1 LGVSL
6 SIPLAIVASG
16 SQKTRIAKTSIAK
29 SSIAKISISIGSG
42 VRVTRISKAIA
53 RVSGV
58 SSVGGSQVLGVSL
71 SISIP
76 LTIVTSG
83 SKITKTRIAKT
94 SIAKSSIATVSI
106 SIAKTIAESITR
118 VSSVSGVGGSEV
130 LGVSLGLSISLS
142 LAIVSSLG
150 HRVKSLGDGVQSRAG
165 SKGDG
170 SMRVAIAS
178 IAKTSR
184 VASIAKSTIAIAS
197 IGITSIA
204 KLSLS

>member
-1 LGVSL
+1 M
-6 SIPLAIVASG
+6 
-16 SQKTRIAKTSIAK
+16 
-29 SSIAKISISIGSG
+29 
-42 VRVTRISKAIA
+42 
-53 RVSGV
+53 
-58 SSVGGSQVLGVSL
+58 
-71 SISIP
+71 
-76 LTIVTSG
+76 
-83 SKITKTRIAKT
+83 
-94 SIAKSSIATVSI
+94 VSI

-165 SKGDG
+165 SKGDS

-184 VASIAKSTIAIAS
+184 VASIAKSTIAIAG